1 MKLIITEE
9 QLRMIVESEKED
21 KGENLMDLTDAYE
34 GGLSPDK
41 WDSYFL
47 FMKNKKK
54 RNYAGYYINGEVDL
68 SKSDVTEFKYLVKV
82 GGHLSLDNTKIESL
96 PMLSTVKGFL
106 SLNNTK
112 IKELPMLS
120 TVKNILYLANTEIKS
135 LPEGLEVGMSLI
147 LKNTPLS
154 KTTTEE
160 ELRNKIKV
168 KDKIIL

>member
-1 MKLIITEE
+1 MKLKITEE
-9 QLRMIVESEKED
+9 QLRLIIESEQED
-21 KGENLMDLTDAYE
+21 KGENLMDLTNAYE

-41 WDSYFL
+41 WDGL
-47 FMKNKKK
+47 FKHINKKK
-54 RNYAGYYINGEVDL
+54 GGKYAGYYINGEVDL

>member
-1 MKLIITEE
+1 MVLGVVVVGFGTILYILNQRLRELKNSSAVELI
-9 QLRMIVESEKED
+9 
-21 KGENLMDLTDAYE
+21 
-34 GGLSPDK
+34 
-41 WDSYFL
+41 
-47 FMKNKKK
+47 
-54 RNYAGYYINGEVDL
+54 
-68 SKSDVTEFKYLVKV
+68 KSDVTEFKYLVKV
-82 GGHLSLDNTKIESL
+82 GGHLSLDNTKIES
-96 PMLSTVKGFL
+96 
-106 SLNNTK
+106 
-112 IKELPMLS
+112 LPMLS